1 VANANNRPN
10 VVVGFAAETDDML
23 AHATQK
29 LTAKSL
35 DIIIANCVENGQ
47 IFGQDD
53 TQATILSNHGD
64 PQVVSGSK
72 SQVAIDILNTLSER
86 LNTRI

>member
-1 VANANNRPN
+1 M
-10 VVVGFAAETDDML
+10 VVGFAAETDDVL

-29 LTAKSL
+29 LTGKSL

-53 TQATILSNHGD
+53 TQATILLSHGD
-64 PQVVSGSK
+64 SQIISGSK
-72 SQVAIDILNTLSER
+72 SEVAIDILNILSKR
-86 LNTRI
+86 VNTRI